1 MLSSKK
7 KIDAKTRILKKKRR
21 KIQKEKRTELN
32 QGLPEEFCLNLTKN
46 Q

>member
-1 MLSSKK
+1 MLLSKK
-7 KIDAKTRILKKKRR
+7 KIDAKTRILKKKK

>member
-1 MLSSKK
+1 MLLSKK

-21 KIQKEKRTELN
+21 KIQKKKTELN
-32 QGLPEEFCLNLTKN
+32 QGPPEELCLNLTKN